1 MPWNAQPKGGKEL
14 MRAKPIRIKPKTRT
28 IATQPKVLHSHR
40 LIAILDNL
48 IAGSIAALFAGIA
61 LPQWC
66 GSASQ
71 IDWVIEVLL
80 AFSTISLYASGMYIQ
95 KRIEI

>member
-1 MPWNAQPKGGKEL
+1 

-61 LPQWC
+61 LLNGVEAPVNRL
-66 GSASQ
+66 GN
-71 IDWVIEVLL
+71 
-80 AFSTISLYASGMYIQ
+80 
-95 KRIEI
+95 